1 MKAIVYMSNTGHTKK
16 YTEILSKKTGLPA
29 FDLSDAKKQ
38 VKSGEQIIYLGWLF
52 ANSIKGYKKA
62 AKKYKIQAVCAVG
75 LCDTGTAVNEVRSTN
90 KIPEGVPLFTMQ
102 GGMDKTKLRGINKFM
117 IKMLTKVLT
126 SKQARTQDE
135 ERMLYL
141 LNNDRDYVCE
151 ENASAFLEWFS
162 NRQE

>member
-1 MKAIVYMSNTGHTKK
+1 
-16 YTEILSKKTGLPA
+16 
-29 FDLSDAKKQ
+29 
-38 VKSGEQIIYLGWLF
+38 
-52 ANSIKGYKKA
+52 
-62 AKKYKIQAVCAVG
+62 
-75 LCDTGTAVNEVRSTN
+75 
-90 KIPEGVPLFTMQ
+90 MQ